1 MNNNI
6 QFSSDETF
14 EYISTIGDIPLE
26 PITVSWNIVNDD
38 IDITQIEFDNKVW
51 TSEEL
56 WELDN
61 DLAETI
67 MEYIDDEF
75 VSNNDFWF
83 DKSNPEL

>member
-1 MNNNI
+1 MNNNT
-6 QFSSDETF
+6 QFADDETF
-14 EYISTIGDIPLE
+14 EYIPSVGSITLE

>member
-6 QFSSDETF
+6 QFSFDEIF
-14 EYISTIGDIPLE
+14 EYIPSIGDIALE
-26 PITVSWNIVNDD
+26 SITVSWNIVNDD

-51 TSEEL
+51 TGEEL
-56 WELDN
+56 WELDYNLGN
-61 DLAETI
+61 DI